1 MDEFYEQ
8 LVPSVIYKW
17 TILNNHV
24 DASNEQ
30 EIKFSNN
37 QLNATI
43 DFHQNNILE
52 LSINDNDTDEKIYY
66 LHFEMKNIK
75 NTVNHIQTFLSY
87 FKNPHKEEQQLINDS
102 RDMNILLSCSA
113 GITTSYFASL
123 MNDALMKLKHNI
135 HVDAINYMEL
145 DKVIDQY
152 DVVLLAPQIAYQYN
166 ELKKKYGNKVMIID
180 DTDFATYDVKSV
192 LNKVL
197 DNYALKA

>member
-1 MDEFYEQ
+1 MDEFYQQ
-8 LVPSVIYKW
+8 LVPSIIYKW

-24 DASNEQ
+24 DAGNEQ

-52 LSINDNDTDEKIYY
+52 LSINEKDTNENVYY

-75 NTVNHIQTFLSY
+75 NTVKHIQTFLSY
-87 FKNPHKEEQQLINDS
+87 FKDPHKEEQQLVND

-123 MNDALMKLKHNI
+123 MNDVLKESKHNI
-135 HVDAINYMEL
+135 HVDAISYMNL
-145 DKVIDQY
+145 DSIINQY
-152 DVVLLAPQIAYQYN
+152 DIVLLAPQIAYKYG
-166 ELKKKYGNKVMIID
+166 ELKEKYGNKIMVID
-180 DTDFATYDVKSV
+180 DKDFATYNVKHV
-192 LNKVL
+192 LNEVFKKSIII
-197 DNYALKA
+197 D